1 MKQINLSILLAV
13 LLSMVGAK
21 ASAHD
26 IAVENADGVT
36 IYYNYINNKTEL
48 AVTYEG
54 YDVLLSEHYIDN
66 VVIPESVTYNDNAY
80 PVTAIGDYAFHFCSE
95 LTAVTIPNSITYI
108 GNRAFRGCSRLT
120 AVTIPN
126 SIVFIGDGSF
136 YSCSGLTS
144 VIIPNSVV
152 RMGVNPFAYCDG
164 LKEIIVESGNPNY
177 DSRENCNAII
187 NTNSNE
193 LISGCRTTQIPNSVT
208 SIGNEAFCGCS
219 YLGYPMGLTI
229 PNSVTSIGDRAF
241 AECVNLGEITIPN
254 SVTTIGSQVFD
265 YCTGLQIVILGNSVT
280 SIGEGAFNKCR
291 NLNIIY
297 SLNTTPPSISNT
309 TDYPAFTDIQYE
321 SDCWVCVPE
330 EALAAYQNA
339 DVWKDFKHLEVISDD
354 DDIDAISQVEA
365 TPVLIQSASGQITV
379 TGLDDGTMVAIYGIS
394 GQQVGTAVSTNG
406 QTIINTNLAPGSIA
420 IVKIGDRSIKITVE

>member
-1 MKQINLSILLAV
+1 MKKFKLTFLLTV
-13 LLSMVGAK
+13 LMSMVGTK
-21 ASAHD
+21 AFAHD
-26 IAVENADGVT
+26 IEVENADGVT
-36 IYYNYINNKTEL
+36 IYYKFINDKTEL
-48 AVTYEG
+48 EVTYEG
-54 YDVLLSEHYIDN
+54 GNYLLSSGYIDN
-66 VVIPESVTYNDNAY
+66 VVIPESVIYNDNAY
-80 PVTAIGDYAFHFCSE
+80 PVTAIGDYAFHFCSK
-95 LTAVTIPNSITYI
+95 LTAVTIPNGITSIGY
-108 GNRAFRGCSRLT
+108 RAFRGCSRLT

-126 SIVFIGDGSF
+126 SIVFIGEESF
-136 YSCSGLTS
+136 ANCSGLTS
-144 VIIPNSVV
+144 VIIPNSVA
-152 RMGVNPFAYCDG
+152 RMGANPFSGCSG
-164 LKEIIVESGNPNY
+164 LKEIVVESGNPNY

-193 LISGCRTTQIPNSVT
+193 LISGCKVTQIPNSVT
-208 SIGNEAFCGCS
+208 SIGKGAFAGCG
-219 YLGYPMGLTI
+219 YLFELII
-229 PNSVTSIGDRAF
+229 PNSVTSIGDRVF
-241 AECVNLGEITIPN
+241 VECVNLGKITIPN
-254 SVTTIGSQVFD
+254 SVTTIGSKVFD

-280 SIGEGAFNKCR
+280 SIGEGAFNNCR
-291 NLNIIY
+291 LDLIY

-354 DDIDAISQVEA
+354 DDIDAIMQVGT

-406 QTIINTNLAPGSIA
+406 QTVINTNLAPGSIA
-420 IVKIGDRSIKITVE
+420 IVKIGDRSIKITVK